1 MAGRCQLRTAKNRTR
16 DGGSHQCPSGLCC
29 MTMQLHILIR
39 KFKLIRTEEQ
49 TLLLRKCR
57 KCEIYNFKK

>member
-29 MTMQLHILIR
+29 MTMQLHIAD
-39 KFKLIRTEEQ
+39 KKVQ
-49 TLLLRKCR
+49 TYKNRRADFIIEKVQ
-57 KCEIYNFKK
+57 KM